1 MDRNISSFRSA
12 DLVSEMSNK
21 LNNSDLS
28 QELYDLREKNH
39 EKYYK
44 LDVEFLK
51 TVDFRYKEESD
62 KILNKYNSIDPLS
75 LLSDH
80 MTNAMDNRNLIN
92 SIEKEIIKIKGE
104 VRKDLMTV
112 IDYVDRIEDK
122 LDLSSISKD
131 NPLGILI
138 LNKYNSYKL
147 YSSDIDIKDINYSM
161 KKQSRRLI
169 YLKELNM
176 LIDKYHNSKTI
187 FNRANTHDL
196 INNLYTIIS
205 KYLFLLTD
213 SEFQFTKEAIK
224 RLLAYKFEFVET
236 YLYTYKIIL
245 TKIWNSKFTG
255 DYYFICNLDLNQ
267 DEIYLMTNDNMD
279 CYLDSG
285 YICDI
290 PQDFISYFHMS
301 DVDVINF
308 PLPDSL
314 KQKYELKL
322 KNYDRENINLKALY
336 TRKEKINFD
345 SLLSV
350 IYLDK
355 NKNSSVN

>member
-1 MDRNISSFRSA
+1 MDRNISSFKSA

-21 LNNSDLS
+21 LKNSDLS

-39 EKYYK
+39 ENYYK

-51 TVDFRYKEESD
+51 TVDFRYRQESD

-75 LLSDH
+75 LLSDQ
-80 MTNAMDNRNLIN
+80 MTNAINNRKIIK
-92 SIEKEIIKIKGE
+92 SIEKEIMKIKE
-104 VRKDLMTV
+104 KVSKDLMTV
-112 IDYVDRIEDK
+112 MDYVDRIEDK
-122 LDLSSISKD
+122 LNLSSVSKD
-131 NPLGILI
+131 SSLGILI
-138 LNKYNSYKL
+138 LNKYDSYKL
-147 YSSDIDIKDINYSM
+147 YSSDIDIKDINYTM
-161 KKQSRRLI
+161 KKQSKRLI
-169 YLKELNM
+169 YLKELNI
-176 LIDKYHNSKTI
+176 LIDKYNNSKTI
-187 FNRANTHDL
+187 FNHDNTCDL

-205 KYLFLLTD
+205 KYIFLLTD

-224 RLLAYKFEFVET
+224 KILAYKFEFVET

-255 DYYFICNLDLNQ
+255 DYYFICNLDLNK
-267 DEIYLMTNDNMD
+267 DEIYLMTNDNMN
-279 CYLDSG
+279 CYPDSG

-308 PLPDSL
+308 PLPDTL
-314 KQKYELKL
+314 KQKYELSL
-322 KNYDRENINLKALY
+322 QNYDRENINLKALY
-336 TRKEKINFD
+336 TTKEKINFD
-345 SLLSV
+345 SLLPV
-350 IYLDK
+350 VYLNK